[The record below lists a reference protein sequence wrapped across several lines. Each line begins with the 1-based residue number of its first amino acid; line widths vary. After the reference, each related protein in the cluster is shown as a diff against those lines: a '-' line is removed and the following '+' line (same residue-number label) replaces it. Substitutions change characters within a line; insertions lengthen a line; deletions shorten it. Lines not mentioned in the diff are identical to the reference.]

1 MRAADTGLYHLG
13 HASPLTI
20 GVHLSA
26 TRLTLVAFK
35 PIDRLERP
43 VILALDAL
51 ATTLLDRASRA
62 GTPEVF
68 YEAHAI
74 EDPKVPG
81 TLLAYCSHVIFDLA
95 DLKGA
100 DEVVDFSRFEVPVD
114 GAGMLATWDNRL
126 ITSRWDKNEFGQRN
140 RAKRGSQIA
149 CYVWMPLA
157 TGSFYDSRIILP
169 FAGAFGFGGT
179 ADPVL
184 LGPEEAPSDARGYLR
199 YYWSAAVPDNLAE
212 HLVVTPEAWIDIPLQ
227 LIENADGTP
236 LTHST
241 RLKLE
246 ALSGYLPQTRVV
258 TDAEGRAVIRACA
271 LGLRAGDTLS
281 IKINT
286 DHYTA
291 VGRVDVAVI

>member
-20 GVHLSA
+20 GVNLSA

-51 ATTLLDRASRA
+51 AATLLDRPSRA

-74 EDPKVPG
+74 EDPSAPG

-114 GAGMLATWDNRL
+114 RAGMLATWDNRL

-149 CYVWMPLA
+149 CYVWMPIA
-157 TGSFYDSRIILP
+157 TGSFHDCRIILP
-169 FAGAFGFGGT
+169 NLQVFGFGGT

-184 LGPEEAPSDARGYLR
+184 LGPEEATSDGRGYLR
-199 YYWSAAVPDNLAE
+199 FYWSVRLPEDLT
-212 HLVVTPEAWIDIPLQ
+212 VSPEAWIEIPLH
-227 LIENADGTP
+227 LAENADGTP
-236 LTHST
+236 LAHST
-241 RLKLE
+241 HLKLE
-246 ALSGYLPQTRVV
+246 ALSGYVAQTRVV

-291 VGRVDVAVI
+291 VGRVDVAVV

>member
-20 GVHLSA
+20 GVNLSA

-74 EDPKVPG
+74 EDPRVPG
-81 TLLAYCSHVIFDLA
+81 TLLAYCSHVVFDLA

-114 GAGMLATWDNRL
+114 RAGMFSTWDNRL

-149 CYVWMPLA
+149 CYVWMPIA
-157 TGSFYDSRIILP
+157 TGSFYDCRIILP
-169 FAGAFGFGGT
+169 DMQVYGFGGT

-184 LGPEEAPSDARGYLR
+184 LGPEEAPSDGRGYLR
-199 YYWSAAVPDNLAE
+199 FYWSVRLPDDLTVA
-212 HLVVTPEAWIDIPLQ
+212 PEAWIEIPVQ
-227 LIENADGTP
+227 LVENADGTP
-236 LTHST
+236 LAHST
-241 RLKLE
+241 HLKLE
-246 ALSGYLPQTRVV
+246 ALSGFVAQTRVV

-286 DHYTA
+286 DHYSA
-291 VGRVDVAVI
+291 VGRVDVPVI